1 LHQWAEFMDGHYTHK
16 VKSNDF
22 SYKKLQTTWRM
33 KQLDANG
40 KILKTI
46 TLYKCWP
53 SVVDEI
59 GLNMAEPG
67 FVGFSTTLTF
77 DYIKIQ
83 DKENYNR

>member
-1 LHQWAEFMDGHYTHK
+1 
-16 VKSNDF
+16 
-22 SYKKLQTTWRM
+22 M

-40 KILKTI
+40 EILKTI

-59 GLNMAEPG
+59 SLNMAEPG

-83 DKENYNR
+83 DDYNS